1 MKRYGFLINAL
12 SFAHRRQQLFRF
24 TESDAKATTR
34 ALKRYEDD
42 LTRTLKETVPGL
54 VHGNT
59 DSAVQTTLSSFG
71 SSDRFN
77 IAGQH
82 MLVVKPD
89 AFHVAVLFQP
99 TLVFLNRVV
108 EVLPSGMADSA
119 RDSGALLDEFV
130 LTVFLPQLEERVD
143 NLFHHAVTGKREPLR
158 GWERY

>member
-1 MKRYGFLINAL
+1 
-12 SFAHRRQQLFRF
+12 
-24 TESDAKATTR
+24 
-34 ALKRYEDD
+34 
-42 LTRTLKETVPGL
+42 
-54 VHGNT
+54 
-59 DSAVQTTLSSFG
+59 
-71 SSDRFN
+71 
-77 IAGQH
+77 

-143 NLFHHAVTGKREPLR
+143 NLFHHAVTGEFST
-158 GWERY
+158 